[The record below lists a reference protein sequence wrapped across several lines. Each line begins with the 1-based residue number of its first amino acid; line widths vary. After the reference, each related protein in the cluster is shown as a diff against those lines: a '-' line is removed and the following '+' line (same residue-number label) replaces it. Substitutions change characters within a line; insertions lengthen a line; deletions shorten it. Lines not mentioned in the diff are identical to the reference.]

1 MLLYKTKATKE
12 LCQLLLGLGGKFMD
26 TNPNDLKQQ
35 SDVLR
40 EQISSS
46 LEKALVQKN
55 TLKRNNSRQTTANII
70 LSALAALLAGTAGTF
85 GNASNWKGICL
96 FAAVCSAGATVTS
109 KMQTAEQLTE
119 ASECVGKLKALR
131 IETIAPT
138 YNLQHVSETYQQILS
153 EFSTLD

>member
-1 MLLYKTKATKE
+1 MN
-12 LCQLLLGLGGKFMD
+12 
-26 TNPNDLKQQ
+26 TNSDDPKQH

-46 LEKALVQKN
+46 LEKAQAQKN

-70 LSALAALLAGTAGTF
+70 LSALAALLAGTAGTV
-85 GNASNWKGICL
+85 GDASNWKGICL

-109 KMQTAEQLTE
+109 KLQTAEQLTE